1 MLLNGQRGLSS
12 AALSSSRNSQ
22 SSWAGPQLMFMC
34 TYNQMFVK
42 MHARGVGW
50 GWMTCGCG
58 IHCWR
63 HPRVN
68 PLSSLSIDNGIIC
81 FPPLLLF
88 HSHLHWTLN
97 PIMLLSP
104 PALQS
109 VFDPS
114 VDPYWVNVLK
124 VNCPLALTLDEL
136 KQHICSGVP
145 RTKWFSSSLLC
156 FQWSWPVV
164 VVDERGGL
172 CLSRP
177 TALWSMFNG
186 LYCWEGQQHEEGDVR
201 RRERG

>member
-22 SSWAGPQLMFMC
+22 SSWAGPQLMFIC
-34 TYNQMFVK
+34 TYSQMFVK
-42 MHARGVGW
+42 MHARRVGW
-50 GWMTCGCG
+50 GWVTCGCG
-58 IHCWR
+58 IHYWR

-68 PLSSLSIDNGIIC
+68 PLSSLSIDHGIIC
-81 FPPLLLF
+81 LPPLLLF

-124 VNCPLALTLDEL
+124 VNCPLAPTLDEL

-145 RTKWFSSSLLC
+145 SVEWDQVILKLSALFPVELASSRCSGRWKRRALSLETN
-156 FQWSWPVV
+156 STMINV
-164 VVDERGGL
+164 
-172 CLSRP
+172 
-177 TALWSMFNG
+177 
-186 LYCWEGQQHEEGDVR
+186 
-201 RRERG
+201 